1 LHKQST
7 FIVAAINVM
16 VHGDMVPSLHSF
28 LFSLARLTA
37 VVVVKPRHTW
47 VLLDG
52 I

>member
-7 FIVAAINVM
+7 FIVAAINVV
-16 VHGDMVPSLHSF
+16 VHGDMVPGLHSF